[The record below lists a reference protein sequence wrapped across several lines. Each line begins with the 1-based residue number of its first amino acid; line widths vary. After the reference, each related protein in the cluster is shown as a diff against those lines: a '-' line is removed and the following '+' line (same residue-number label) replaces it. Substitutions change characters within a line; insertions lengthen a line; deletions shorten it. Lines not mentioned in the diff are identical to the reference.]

1 MGCYQYL
8 SGKSSLR
15 GFGSGSF
22 CDSSVSVALA
32 EVSSSENDIADV
44 DGADV
49 DIKKDEQARNIEI
62 IIEYSFIAEISIL

>member
-22 CDSSVSVALA
+22 CDSSVSIALA
-32 EVSSSENDIADV
+32 EVNSSESDIDDAGGV
-44 DGADV
+44 
-49 DIKKDEQARNIEI
+49 KKKEELDNIRKER
-62 IIEYSFIAEISIL
+62 

>member
-22 CDSSVSVALA
+22 CDSSVSIALA
-32 EVSSSENDIADV
+32 EVNSSESDIDNAGGV
-44 DGADV
+44 
-49 DIKKDEQARNIEI
+49 KKKEEQARNIESI
-62 IIEYSFIAEISIL
+62 IGYSFIAENSFL

>member
-22 CDSSVSVALA
+22 CDSSVSIALA
-32 EVSSSENDIADV
+32 EVNSSESDIDDV
-44 DGADV
+44 GGV
-49 DIKKDEQARNIEI
+49 KKKEEQARNIESI
-62 IIEYSFIAEISIL
+62 IGYSFIAENSFL